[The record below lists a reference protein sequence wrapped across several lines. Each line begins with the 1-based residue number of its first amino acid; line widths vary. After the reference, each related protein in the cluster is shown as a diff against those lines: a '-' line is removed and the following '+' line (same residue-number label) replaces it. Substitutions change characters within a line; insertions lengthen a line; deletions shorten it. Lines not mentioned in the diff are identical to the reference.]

1 MYVYKTSSKSVVN
14 AKMHTEKKS
23 RATALNCN
31 TIGSKSKSDAILDIG
46 DSTDLL
52 ISNNYYPLNQN
63 DPSYTLIFT
72 TLSIQYQ

>member
-23 RATALNCN
+23 RVTALNCN

-46 DSTDLL
+46 DSTD
-52 ISNNYYPLNQN
+52 
-63 DPSYTLIFT
+63 
-72 TLSIQYQ
+72 